1 MGVVGVNG
9 TIEVPGRGGKAGAC
23 DGLGEVGGLV
33 AGSIAETT
41 ERGVERVSNEPSN
54 SSTASDS
61 DTE

>member
-1 MGVVGVNG
+1 MGVVGVDA

-33 AGSIAETT
+33 AGSTAEDT

>member
-9 TIEVPGRGGKAGAC
+9 TIDVAGRGGKAGAC
-23 DGLGEVGGLV
+23 DGLGEAEGLV

-41 ERGVERVSNEPSN
+41 ERGVERVSNDPSN

>member
-1 MGVVGVNG
+1 MGVVGVVG

-23 DGLGEVGGLV
+23 DGLREADGLV
-33 AGSIAETT
+33 AGSTVEIT

>member
-1 MGVVGVNG
+1 VGDNG

-23 DGLGEVGGLV
+23 DGPGEVGGLV
-33 AGSIAETT
+33 AGSTTETT
-41 ERGVERVSNEPSN
+41 ERGVERASNEPSN

>member
-1 MGVVGVNG
+1 MGVVGVDG
-9 TIEVPGRGGKAGAC
+9 AFEVPGRGGKAGAC

-33 AGSIAETT
+33 AGSTAEAT